1 MRFAYAFHALF
12 YVHETLAVGA
22 PAVLALKSA
31 DWSDVLSGLKSAQV
45 VTLFIANSKVTDI
58 EELISDLKPELG
70 GVATTAPELGE
81 DATNS
86 FLALWW
92 MAVIYVAAKAALR
105 TRESTG
111 CRRG

>member
-1 MRFAYAFHALF
+1 MRKI
-12 YVHETLAVGA
+12 LAVRTS
-22 PAVLALKSA
+22 AVLALKST

-45 VTLFIANSKVTDI
+45 VTLFIANSKVTDV

-92 MAVIYVAAKAALR
+92 MAVIYVTAKATLR
-105 TRESTG
+105 TRESAG
-111 CRRG
+111 YRRG